1 MYVWMN
7 VCIHKYICKPVF
19 SVFLEEIKN
28 NVSKLRASGWVCTI
42 CMTRQLLQTGD
53 RSDEALCDSKI
64 RGQIKWGQCY

>member
-1 MYVWMN
+1 MCGWMYA
-7 VCIHKYICKPVF
+7 YINISVSRFF